1 VDILLVVEEGE
12 TTQLLEQVVVVEED
26 LEQPLRLV
34 LRALVR
40 LVVVPVEE
48 ELVVMIVLEVP
59 VSW

>member
-26 LEQPLRLV
+26 LEQPVRLV

-48 ELVVMIVLEVP
+48 ELVVLIVLEVP
-59 VSW
+59 ES